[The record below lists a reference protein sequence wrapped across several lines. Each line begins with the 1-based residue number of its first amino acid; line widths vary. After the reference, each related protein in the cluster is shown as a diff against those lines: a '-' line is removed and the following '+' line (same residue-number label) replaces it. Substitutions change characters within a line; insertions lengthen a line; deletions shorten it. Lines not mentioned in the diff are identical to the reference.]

1 MSLCSELENINI
13 SKDYFTFIKGIFFD
27 YLQYIINY
35 KSITTEYI
43 KKLENLHDKYNNKL
57 SGNDKDNTKY
67 KNINTEHIFSLTSNL
82 INIVEKQIENLKIL
96 MKGFN
101 TQIENNN
108 NAIKEKEILA
118 DKFQAMFE
126 ESRIDLLK
134 KYREIDKLSELY
146 KINMSNTED
155 LLYKYFDK
163 KDNIIITEEQINSAL
178 SSTKKIEKGYK
189 NAVKS
194 SKLYEE
200 TFDSLYMST
209 LENFKKLSSET
220 ANQLKESIFNFLVLY
235 KDSIKM
241 KLMELEAPIQDLDK
255 LDEVKEIEDI
265 IIKSYS
271 KKNKL
276 IHVKA
281 DKYNL
286 KCLQKEKENENNSY
300 NSPILS
306 LEDGFEE
313 MTLIIDDKII
323 NIIKKMKEN
332 FELIEDNNLNL
343 NIEEEK
349 LKCYQ
354 LTQKIINIEKQKAQK
369 KNIPT
374 KEEIDILNNLLDKH
388 CNRVVFLE
396 QLSEFRTK
404 GKFEIS
410 QFTFDILSK
419 LFITLIKNAEKSN
432 DFHSVE
438 NAIIIS
444 QTYYMNLEKEN
455 KKIYL
460 QKRIENN
467 DIFKSKNFWE
477 EFLDYCINK
486 EIVKT
491 VSNDVKNG
499 NILKENRKDAEDKIS
514 NIAFGRIASYVKNMK
529 DLGLDKES
537 IIQIVFPKMEK
548 FRLNKDL
555 IELVNNIINN
565 F

>member
-82 INIVEKQIENLKIL
+82 INIVEKQIENLKIF

-118 DKFQAMFE
+118 EKFQAMFE

-354 LTQKIINIEKQKAQK
+354 LTQKIINIEKQKSQK

>member
-1 MSLCSELENINI
+1 MSLCSELENINK
-13 SKDYFTFIKGIFFD
+13 SVDYFIFIKNIFFD

-43 KKLENLHDKYNNKL
+43 KKLETLHDKYSNKL
-57 SGNDKDNTKY
+57 SGNDKDNLKY

-82 INIVEKQIENLKIL
+82 INIVKKQIENLKIF
-96 MKGFN
+96 MKGFD

-108 NAIKEKEILA
+108 NAIKENEILA
-118 DKFQAMFE
+118 DKFHAMFE

-146 KINMSNTED
+146 KINMTNTED
-155 LLYKYFDK
+155 LLYKYFNK
-163 KDNIIITEEQINSAL
+163 KDNIIITDEQINSAL
-178 SSTKKIEKGYK
+178 SSTKKIEKAYK

-194 SKLYEE
+194 TKLYEE

-220 ANQLKESIFNFLVLY
+220 SNQLKESIFNFLVLY
-235 KDSIKM
+235 KDNVKM
-241 KLMELEAPIQDLDK
+241 ILVELETPIQNLDK
-255 LDEVKEIEDI
+255 LDEVKEIENI
-265 IIKSYS
+265 IMKSYS

-276 IHVKA
+276 IHVKP

-323 NIIKKMKEN
+323 NILKKMKEN

-343 NIEEEK
+343 DIEEEK
-349 LKCYQ
+349 LKCHQ
-354 LTQKIINIEKQKAQK
+354 LTQKIINIEKQKSK
-369 KNIPT
+369 KNNIPT
-374 KEEIDILNNLLDKH
+374 EEDIDKLNNLLDKH
-388 CNRVVFLE
+388 YNRVVFLQ

-404 GKFEIS
+404 GHFEIS
-410 QFTFDILSK
+410 KYTFDILSK
-419 LFITLIKNAEKSN
+419 LFITIIKSAQKSN

-455 KKIYL
+455 TKIYL
-460 QKRIENN
+460 QKKIENN
-467 DIFKSKNFWE
+467 DIFKSKKFWE

-499 NILKENRKDAEDKIS
+499 NILKENRKDSEDKIS
-514 NIAFGRIASYVKNMK
+514 NIAFGRIAPYVNNMK

-548 FRLNKDL
+548 YRLNKDL
-555 IELVNNIINN
+555 IELVQNIINN

>member
-13 SKDYFTFIKGIFFD
+13 SKDYFIFIKGIFFD
-27 YLQYIINY
+27 CLQYIINY

-43 KKLENLHDKYNNKL
+43 KKLEILHDKYSNKL
-57 SGNDKDNTKY
+57 SGNDKDNLKY
-67 KNINTEHIFSLTSNL
+67 KNINTEHIFSLTSYMIHIL
-82 INIVEKQIENLKIL
+82 EKQIENLKIF
-96 MKGFN
+96 MKGFD

-118 DKFQAMFE
+118 DKFNEMFE

-146 KINMSNTED
+146 TINMSNTED

-163 KDNIIITEEQINSAL
+163 KGNIIITEEQMNSAL

-189 NAVKS
+189 NEVKS
-194 SKLYEE
+194 TKLYEE
-200 TFDSLYMST
+200 TFDSLYTST

-220 ANQLKESIFNFLVLY
+220 SNQLKETIFNFLVLY
-235 KDSIKM
+235 KDNVKII
-241 KLMELEAPIQDLDK
+241 LMELETPIQNLDK
-255 LDEVKEIEDI
+255 LDEVKEIENI
-265 IIKSYS
+265 IMKSYS
-271 KKNKL
+271 KNNKL
-276 IHVKA
+276 IHVKP

-306 LEDGFEE
+306 LEDGYEE
-313 MTLIIDDKII
+313 MRLIIDDKII

-332 FELIEDNNLNL
+332 FELIEDSNINLD
-343 NIEEEK
+343 IEEEK

-354 LTQKIINIEKQKAQK
+354 LTQKILNIERQKVQK

-374 KEEIDILNNLLDKH
+374 EEEIDKLNNLLDKH
-388 CNRVVFLE
+388 DNRVVFLQ

-410 QFTFDILSK
+410 QCTFDILSK
-419 LFITLIKNAEKSN
+419 LFITIIKNAEKSN
-432 DFHSVE
+432 DFHSIE

-460 QKRIENN
+460 QKKIENN
-467 DIFKSKNFWE
+467 DIFKSKKFWE

-491 VSNDVKNG
+491 VSNDVKTG
-499 NILKENRKDAEDKIS
+499 NILKENRKDSEDKIS
-514 NIAFGRIASYVKNMK
+514 NIAFGRIAPYVKNMK

-555 IELVNNIINN
+555 VELVKNIINN

>member
-82 INIVEKQIENLKIL
+82 INIVEKQIENLKIF

-313 MTLIIDDKII
+313 MTLIIDDKVI
-323 NIIKKMKEN
+323 NIIKKMEVN

-343 NIEEEK
+343 NI
-349 LKCYQ
+349 
-354 LTQKIINIEKQKAQK
+354 
-369 KNIPT
+369 
-374 KEEIDILNNLLDKH
+374 
-388 CNRVVFLE
+388 
-396 QLSEFRTK
+396 
-404 GKFEIS
+404 
-410 QFTFDILSK
+410 
-419 LFITLIKNAEKSN
+419 
-432 DFHSVE
+432 
-438 NAIIIS
+438 
-444 QTYYMNLEKEN
+444 
-455 KKIYL
+455 
-460 QKRIENN
+460 
-467 DIFKSKNFWE
+467 
-477 EFLDYCINK
+477 
-486 EIVKT
+486 
-491 VSNDVKNG
+491 
-499 NILKENRKDAEDKIS
+499 
-514 NIAFGRIASYVKNMK
+514 
-529 DLGLDKES
+529 
-537 IIQIVFPKMEK
+537 
-548 FRLNKDL
+548 
-555 IELVNNIINN
+555 
-565 F
+565 